1 METRPGDTPYNGI
14 DQANNGLP
22 IAPRADNRQ
31 ESNFRRIDRRIDR
44 LARGSSPPARS
55 ETDRQEMPN
64 YTPARRHS
72 GPGDVEPTYEQRP
85 QHGSGQSET
94 PPAAPRSWWQSEAL
108 TVADVMTTRPRT
120 VRPDASIREIAELMM
135 EEDVGV
141 VPVVEADG
149 RLWGIVTDRDIVVR
163 GLVKGRSVETC
174 TASDVA
180 TTNLEV
186 ASMHDSLSEV
196 IELMGRERIRRVP
209 VLDDD
214 DKLVGILALADIASR
229 ADYREDLQQAFQ
241 KISGRRSF
249 WSRIW
254 R

>member
-1 METRPGDTPYNGI
+1 METSPDNTPYSGV

-22 IAPRADNRQ
+22 LTPGAEQRQ
-31 ESNFRRIDRRIDR
+31 ESNFRRIDRS
-44 LARGSSPPARS
+44 ARA
-55 ETDRQEMPN
+55 
-64 YTPARRHS
+64 TPSRVDVERGGGPTSAPVRRHS
-72 GPGDVEPTYEQRP
+72 GPGDDQSGESVRPQRP
-85 QHGSGQSET
+85 SDPRET
-94 PPAAPRSWWQSEAL
+94 PPPNMKPWWQSEAF
-108 TVADVMTTRPRT
+108 TVADLMTTRPRT
-120 VRPDASIREIAELMM
+120 VRPETNICDIAELMR

-149 RLWGIVTDRDIVVR
+149 RLSGIVTDRDIVVR

-174 TASDVA
+174 TARDVA

-186 ASMHDSLSEV
+186 ASTHDSLSEV

-229 ADYREDLQQAFQ
+229 ADYREDLQEAFQ

>member
-1 METRPGDTPYNGI
+1 M
-14 DQANNGLP
+14 L
-22 IAPRADNRQ
+22 
-31 ESNFRRIDRRIDR
+31 
-44 LARGSSPPARS
+44 
-55 ETDRQEMPN
+55 
-64 YTPARRHS
+64 
-72 GPGDVEPTYEQRP
+72 
-85 QHGSGQSET
+85 
-94 PPAAPRSWWQSEAL
+94 
-108 TVADVMTTRPRT
+108 
-120 VRPDASIREIAELMM
+120 

-149 RLWGIVTDRDIVVR
+149 RLWGIVTDRDIIVR
-163 GLVKGRSVETC
+163 GLVKGRSIETC
-174 TASDVA
+174 TAADVA
-180 TTNLEV
+180 TTNIEV
-186 ASMHDSLSEV
+186 ASTHDSLSEV

>member
-1 METRPGDTPYNGI
+1 MDSTQDKTPFTGI

-22 IAPRADNRQ
+22 ILPHADNRQ
-31 ESNFRRIDRRIDR
+31 ESNFRRIDRS
-44 LARGSSPPARS
+44 AQGPAPTPSRA
-55 ETDRQEMPN
+55 EAERAEIPG
-64 YTPARRHS
+64 YAPARRHS
-72 GPGDVEPTYEQRP
+72 GPGDDQPRGAGRSQSP
-85 QHGSGQSET
+85 PDQSEI
-94 PPAAPRSWWQSEAL
+94 PPAMAKPWWQAEAL

-120 VRPDASIREIAELMM
+120 VGPDAGLREIAELMR

-141 VPVVEADG
+141 VPVVETDG

-163 GLVKGRSVETC
+163 GLVNGRAVDTC

-180 TTNLEV
+180 TTNLAV
-186 ASMHDSLSEV
+186 ASTDDSLSEV

-209 VLDDD
+209 VLDDH
-214 DKLVGILALADIASR
+214 DKLVGIVALADIASR
-229 ADYREDLQQAFQ
+229 ADYREDLQQALQ